1 VPRRRRHPSDAPRRR
16 IAAVLGRPF
25 AAFAHGPLWKKLL
38 ITTVVGGVIFGTYL
52 FEHKRGDM
60 QRRAAQ
66 QAAEAQRLAA
76 LETQRQA
83 ESETRRQTSLETQR
97 QAELEAQRQA
107 ALETQRNAERAF
119 QLRLQNATHK
129 IRLKPDNIAC
139 KTKYTCE
146 IFTTTVTILNSSTE
160 TLSAADFGW
169 AFVAPTDSTCP
180 NSFSTKKRVQVHLRP
195 GDTATLNFDGNDGP
209 PTVRI
214 RYCVAVTGVEIVQ

>member
-1 VPRRRRHPSDAPRRR
+1 MPRRRRHPSDAPTRQ

-25 AAFAHGPLWKKLL
+25 AAFAQSPLWKKLF
-38 ITTVVGGVIFGTYL
+38 IATVVGGVIFGTYL
-52 FEHKRGDM
+52 FENKRGDI

-66 QAAEAQRLAA
+66 QAAEAHRLAA

-83 ESETRRQTSLETQR
+83 ELETRQQTSLETQR

-119 QLRLQNATHK
+119 QLRLQNATRK
-129 IRLKPDNIAC
+129 ITLRPNNIAC

-146 IFTTTVTILNSSTE
+146 TFTTTVTILNGSTE

-169 AFVAPTDSTCP
+169 AFVGPTDSTCP
-180 NSFSTKKRVQVHLRP
+180 NVSQTKKKVEVHLRP
-195 GDTATLNFDGNDGP
+195 GDTATLNIDGNDGP